1 MLRKNVTRILIVA
14 TLAITACSKP
24 PITESADKSTREFE
38 LDSPFQIRLKGDANS
53 DNEWILANKDLTAVK
68 FVDQSVTTS
77 GDENVFTFDFVAK
90 EEGEDDILM
99 VYSGSTGIERT
110 FQLHVIC
117 GTLGRIEGE

>member
-1 MLRKNVTRILIVA
+1 MLRKHLTRILFAA
-14 TLAITACSKP
+14 TLAVAACSKA

-38 LDSPFQIRLKGDANS
+38 LDSPFQIQLKGDASS

-68 FVDQSVTTS
+68 FVDQSVSTS
-77 GDENVFTFDFVAK
+77 GNEKVYTFDFLAQ
-90 EEGEDDILM
+90 EAGEDDILM
-99 VYSGSTGIERT
+99 VYSGSTGIKET